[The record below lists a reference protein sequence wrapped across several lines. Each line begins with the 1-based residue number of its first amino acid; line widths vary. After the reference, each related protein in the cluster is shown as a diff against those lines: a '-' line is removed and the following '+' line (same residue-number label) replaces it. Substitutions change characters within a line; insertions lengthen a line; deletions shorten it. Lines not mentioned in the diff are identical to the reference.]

1 MDVQE
6 VLRARGTARVLIID
20 DDPQFRMM
28 LKQMLERAG
37 YEVMLAPE
45 GKVGVRIYREEP
57 PDVVITDIFMPGQEG
72 IETIRDLCR
81 DFPGVKIIAVS
92 GGARGGSLNFLPA
105 AEMFG
110 AVRTLNKPFEQREIL
125 EALKE
130 VFEEAGA

>member
-1 MDVQE
+1 
-6 VLRARGTARVLIID
+6 
-20 DDPQFRMM
+20 MM